1 MEQDLS
7 ERAVGFAKIATPT
20 MKGKGR
26 VRARIQHFLNP
37 WKTSEKRNEHLE
49 QNPICLCGRRP

>member
-20 MKGKGR
+20 MKGKGM
-26 VRARIQHFLNP
+26 VRARIQHPLNL
-37 WKTSEKRNEHLE
+37 WKTGEKKE
-49 QNPICLCGRRP
+49 